1 MKMRLG
7 AAVTASV
14 VSLAGAAWGETRLT
28 VDTASG
34 SPGDRIVIRAGYN
47 VTTPLHSIDPSGRLL
62 LNGQIDVYTLY
73 LPGTRGDFVGF
84 YGTKDETQLELTS
97 DYFAPT
103 GRLNGGDFR
112 YEITSVHPAPGGGGS
127 PEVRFGY
134 DAPGEGLKAFS
145 DALTRDG
152 RSLELGVGNLYD
164 DEVLYANRP
173 GLYDV
178 SIVAWDANG
187 RYTDSA
193 PVTFRIDVIP
203 EPGMGLLGLG
213 AGLLLRR
220 RRR

>member
-1 MKMRLG
+1 MWLSAVLGAVIGLG
-7 AAVTASV
+7 AA
-14 VSLAGAAWGETRLT
+14 AALGETRLT

-47 VTTPLHSIDPSGRLL
+47 VTTPVHSIDSSGRLL

-73 LPGTRGDFVGF
+73 LPGTRGDFLGF

-97 DYFAPT
+97 DWFAPT

-112 YEITSVHPAPGGGGS
+112 YEITSVQPVPGGGGS
-127 PEVRFGY
+127 PNVRYGY
-134 DAPGEGLKAFS
+134 NAPGEGLEAFS
-145 DALTRDG
+145 DGLTRDG
-152 RSLELGVGNLYD
+152 RSVELGVGNLYD
-164 DEVLYANRP
+164 DEVMYADRP

-187 RYTDSA
+187 RYADSA

-203 EPGMGLLGLG
+203 EPAMGLLGLG
-213 AGLLLRR
+213 AAMLLRHR
-220 RRR
+220 RR

>member
-1 MKMRLG
+1 MRLSAVLAAVMGLGG
-7 AAVTASV
+7 AAA
-14 VSLAGAAWGETRLT
+14 LGETRLT

-47 VTTPLHSIDPSGRLL
+47 VTTPVHSIDSSGRLL

-73 LPGTRGDFVGF
+73 LPATRGDFLGF

-97 DYFAPT
+97 DWFAPT

-112 YEITSVHPAPGGGGS
+112 YEITSVQPVPGGGGS
-127 PEVRFGY
+127 PDVRYGY
-134 DAPGEGLKAFS
+134 NAPGEGLEAFS
-145 DALTRDG
+145 DALTRDR

-164 DEVLYANRP
+164 DEVMYADRP

-178 SIVAWDANG
+178 SIVAWDSNS
-187 RYTDSA
+187 RYADSA

-203 EPGMGLLGLG
+203 EPVTALLGLG
-213 AGLLLRR
+213 AAMLLRHR
-220 RRR
+220 RR